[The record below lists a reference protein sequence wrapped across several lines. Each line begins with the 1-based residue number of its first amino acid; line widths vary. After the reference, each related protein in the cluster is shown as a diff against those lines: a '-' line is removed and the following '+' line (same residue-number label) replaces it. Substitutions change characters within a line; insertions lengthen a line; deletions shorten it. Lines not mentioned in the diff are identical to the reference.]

1 CPVLYRWPDVFVRP
15 DDRRSRSDGGQ
26 PHRLGCHHGGRRRG
40 YVRPVGADGHRHA
53 HELGT
58 ALLWHHPALRAI
70 MPVNEHGGPM
80 DVQIRP
86 AAPADYAE
94 LCEVFAEIDSYHARA
109 LPHIFQTPPGP
120 ARSRAYVRGILD
132 DPDAALFVAVA
143 DGEIVGLVDVRQHTT
158 ADIPILVPRRFAVID
173 AIV

>member
-1 CPVLYRWPDVFVRP
+1 
-15 DDRRSRSDGGQ
+15 
-26 PHRLGCHHGGRRRG
+26 
-40 YVRPVGADGHRHA
+40 
-53 HELGT
+53 
-58 ALLWHHPALRAI
+58 
-70 MPVNEHGGPM
+70 M

-173 AIV
+173 AIVVRRAFWGQGMGRALMHRAESWARERELGEVLLNVWEFNRRAIEFYEGLGYETISRRMRRTLGGGE